1 MTVNIENFDPV
12 WINMDKNTDIYY
24 IGYITI
30 KNFRYTKVNSV
41 NPLYFII
48 DKADV
53 YFEES
58 KENKYLRLVSTDK
71 N

>member
-1 MTVNIENFDPV
+1 MTVNFENFDPV
-12 WINMDKNTDIYY
+12 WINIDKNTDIYY

-58 KENKYLRLVSTDK
+58 KGNKYLRLVSTDK

>member
-30 KNFRYTKVNSV
+30 KNFRCTKVNSV